1 MSTDPTPDAPDS
13 VQVYDTTLRDG
24 TQREGISLSCDDK
37 LRIAERLDD
46 FGVAFIEG
54 GWPGSNPKD
63 QEFFRKARERQ
74 WRHATV
80 TAFGA
85 TRRAGIPADADD
97 QLHQLLEAET
107 PACTL
112 FGKSWTLHV
121 TEVLRVSLEE
131 NLRMITESV
140 QFLRANGRRVVYDA
154 EHFFDGYAADPAYAL
169 DTLRAAVEGGAETVS
184 LCDTNGGSMP
194 WLVEDVVAAVGEALG
209 PSVRLGIH
217 THNDAECGVAN
228 ALAAVRAGARQV
240 QGTINGYGERC
251 GNANLCAIVP
261 SLELK
266 FGLRC
271 LPGGQLEELYDLS
284 RFVAEMANLPVD
296 EHMAYVGKSAFAHK
310 GGVHVAAMRR
320 NVHSYQ
326 HIDPTLVGNRSRVV
340 VSELSGR
347 ANVLSKA
354 EEFGVEMDGGK
365 ERRVLERI
373 KDSEA
378 RGFSYEA
385 AEASVA
391 LLVYRERDDY
401 HAPFEVL
408 DFRAESGRRAGTPP
422 YAEATVK
429 VRVGADV
436 VHTAAEGNG
445 PVDALDNA
453 LRKALEPFFPGLTQ
467 FHLADYKVRILDGT
481 EGTAATIRV
490 LVDHRD
496 AHRSWS
502 TVGASANVVEASF
515 HALLDGIE
523 FGLLGLQTGA
533 REPLEIP
540 ADEETGAPTD
550 RDDRV
555 DAP

>member
-1 MSTDPTPDAPDS
+1 MSSDGSPTT

-63 QEFFRKARERQ
+63 QEFFRRARERT
-74 WRHATV
+74 WKNAAI

-85 TRRAGIPADADD
+85 TRRAGMPAEADA
-97 QLHQLLEAET
+97 QLQLLLEAGT

-121 TEVLRVSLEE
+121 AEVLRVDPAE
-131 NLRMITESV
+131 NLRMITDSV
-140 QFLRANGRRVVYDA
+140 RFLREHGRRVVYDA
-154 EHFFDGYAADPAYAL
+154 EHFFDGYAADPSYAL
-169 DTLRAAVEGGAETVS
+169 DTLHAAVEGGAETVA
-184 LCDTNGGSMP
+184 LCDTNGGTMP
-194 WLVEDVVAAVGEALG
+194 WSVAEVVTSVGEALG

-217 THNDAECGVAN
+217 THNDAECAVAN

-266 FGLRC
+266 LGLQGVPSDR
-271 LPGGQLEELYDLS
+271 LAELYDLS
-284 RFVAEMANLPVD
+284 RFVAEVANLPVD

-320 NVHSYQ
+320 NELSYQ
-326 HIDPTLVGNRSRVV
+326 HIDPTTVGNRSRVV

-354 EEFGVEMDGGK
+354 EEFGVQVDGGK
-365 ERRVLERI
+365 ERRILERI
-373 KDSEA
+373 KASEA

-401 HAPFEVL
+401 APLFEVL
-408 DFRAESGRRAGTPP
+408 DFRAESGQRAGMPP

-429 VRVGADV
+429 MRVGGET

-445 PVDALDNA
+445 PVSALDTA
-453 LRKALEPFFPGLTQ
+453 LRKALEPFFPDIRT

-490 LVDHRD
+490 LIDHRD
-496 AHRSWS
+496 EHRSWS

-523 FGLLGLQTGA
+523 FGLLKL
-533 REPLEIP
+533 
-540 ADEETGAPTD
+540 ETGVRPD
-550 RDDRV
+550 G
-555 DAP
+555 DAPMTTTSTTGHATG

>member
-1 MSTDPTPDAPDS
+1 MSSVGAPDPVA
-13 VQVYDTTLRDG
+13 VQIYDTTLRDG

-63 QEFFRKARERQ
+63 QEFFRRAREHT
-74 WRHATV
+74 WKHAAI

-85 TRRAGIPADADD
+85 TRRAGVPPEGDA
-97 QLHQLLEAET
+97 QLQLLLEAET

-131 NLRMITESV
+131 NLRMVGESV
-140 QFLRANGRRVVYDA
+140 RFLRDSGRRVIYDA
-154 EHFFDGYAADPAYAL
+154 EHFFDGYAADGAYAVE
-169 DTLRAAVEGGAETVS
+169 TLRAAVEGGAETVV
-184 LCDTNGGSMP
+184 LCDTNGGTMP
-194 WLVEDVVAAVGEALG
+194 WAVGEVVAAVREALG
-209 PSVRLGIH
+209 AEVRLGIH
-217 THNDAECGVAN
+217 THNDAECAVAN
-228 ALAAVRAGARQV
+228 ALAAVRAGARHV

-251 GNANLCAIVP
+251 GNANLCSIVP
-261 SLELK
+261 SLQLK
-266 FGLRC
+266 QGLRC
-271 LPGGQLEELYDLS
+271 VPDERLPELYDLA
-284 RFVAEMANLPVD
+284 RFVAEVANLPVD

-320 NVHSYQ
+320 NELSYQ
-326 HIDPTLVGNRSRVV
+326 HVNPTLVGNCSRVV

-354 EEFGVEMDGGK
+354 EEFGVQVDGGM
-365 ERRVLERI
+365 ERQVLERI
-373 KDSEA
+373 KESEA

-401 HAPFEVL
+401 QPLFEVL
-408 DFRAESGRRAGTPP
+408 DFRAESGQRAGMPP

-429 VRVGADV
+429 VRVGEQV

-445 PVDALDNA
+445 PVSALDTA
-453 LRKALEPFFPGLTQ
+453 LRKALGPFFPGLTG

-490 LVDHRD
+490 LIDHRD
-496 AHRSWS
+496 EHRSWS
-502 TVGASANVVEASF
+502 TVGASANVIEASF
-515 HALLDGIE
+515 HALVDGIE
-523 FGLLGLQTGA
+523 FGLLDLQT
-533 REPLEIP
+533 EPRVHAVAE
-540 ADEETGAPTD
+540 D
-550 RDDRV
+550 RDATEASPSV
-555 DAP
+555 SSNP